1 MQTILLN
8 IVSWLPRQYNVT
20 LRPHSDSEEKKE
32 NDCKK
37 ERRAGTEGNGG
48 TLEEGRRQKLML
60 LLLHK
65 KQSRSIAGSSID
77 SNLGRFEVSVSR

>member
-37 ERRAGTEGNGG
+37 ERKSGGQGLKGTGGLLKREGDRN
-48 TLEEGRRQKLML
+48 
-60 LLLHK
+60 
-65 KQSRSIAGSSID
+65 
-77 SNLGRFEVSVSR
+77 